1 MRKLN
6 FKGEKLATEKERL
19 AKLYSWE
26 KELMEKG
33 YRYIAGTDEAG
44 RGPIAGPV
52 VAASVILEPDTYLE
66 GLNDSKKVSPK
77 KREKLFDEI
86 IEKCVCFGIK
96 VIDNDEIDRINILQ
110 SSCIAMKMAVDEM
123 DIIPDF
129 VLVDGLENKSIT
141 LPQLNLIKGDSKSAS
156 IAAASI
162 LAKVYRDR
170 IMEEYDLLY
179 PQYGFASHKGYPTKK
194 HIQAVM
200 DYGVLKIHRKTF
212 TPISK
217 LL

>member
-1 MRKLN
+1 MSKLK
-6 FKGEKLATEKERL
+6 FTGEKLAQEKERL
-19 AKLYSWE
+19 TNLYFYE
-26 KELMEKG
+26 KDLHNQG
-33 YRYIAGTDEAG
+33 YKFIAGTDEAG

-52 VAASVILEPDTYLE
+52 VAASVILKPDTYLE

-77 KREKLFDEI
+77 KRDKLYDEI
-86 IEKCVCFGIK
+86 IDKCVSYGIK
-96 VIDNDEIDRINILQ
+96 VIDNEEIDRINILQ
-110 SSCIAMKMAVDEM
+110 SSCLAMKLAIDEM
-123 DIIPDF
+123 DITPEY
-129 VLVDGLENKSIT
+129 VLVDGLENKLIT
-141 LPQLNLIKGDSKSAS
+141 LPQIHLVKGDSKSAS

-162 LAKVYRDR
+162 LAKVHRDR

-200 DYGVLKIHRKTF
+200 DYGILKIHRKTF